1 MERKQLLT
9 TKQVADRMNVSQ
21 QTIFKWS
28 RKGIL
33 PGVKLGYLLRFE
45 PDAVEEFIASGRN

>member
-45 PDAVEEFIASGRN
+45 PAAVEEFIASGRN